1 MNPEQLRLNARIE
14 DEHWWFVGRRRI
26 LARLADRLV
35 EPGLKQLVIDVG
47 CGTGA
52 NLAAVARQRRGV
64 GIDTSP
70 EAVSLAR
77 QRFGHVEF
85 RLGDALVDL
94 DDVLPQA
101 RLVLLTDVLEH
112 VRDDFAL
119 ASGLLAAV
127 APGTWFI
134 ITVPADP
141 ALWSAHD
148 ENHLHYRR
156 YTRERFERIWRDLPV
171 DAPLV
176 SAFNSRLYLPI
187 KTVRTLTRR
196 RGRAA
201 GQAGTDLFLPPR
213 PVNRLLTA
221 LYASE
226 GARLER
232 ALAHGAPPYAAGVSL
247 LAVLRRRE
255 GSIVLRHKPADLPA
269 DQFDPVAA
277 GRATVDDPAAVD
289 TPVAR

>member
-35 EPGLKQLVIDVG
+35 PAGPENLVIDVG

-52 NLAAVARQRRGV
+52 NLAAVAQQRRGV

-70 EAVSLAR
+70 EAVALAR
-77 QRFGHVEF
+77 QRFAHVEF

-94 DDVLPQA
+94 ADVLPAA

-119 ASGLLAAV
+119 FSGLLAALS
-127 APGTWFI
+127 PGAWFI
-134 ITVPADP
+134 VTVPADP

-148 ENHLHYRR
+148 ESHLHYRR
-156 YTRERFERIWRDLPV
+156 YTRERFQRIWRDLAV
-171 DAPLV
+171 DVPLV

-187 KTVRTLTRR
+187 KAVRTLNRR

-213 PVNRLLTA
+213 PINRLLTA

-232 ALAHGAPPYAAGVSL
+232 ALAGGRAPYAAGVSL
-247 LAVLRRRE
+247 LAVVRRRAGE
-255 GSIVLRHKPADLPA
+255 IVPRQKPADLPL
-269 DQFDPVAA
+269 DQYDPLAA
-277 GRATVDDPAAVD
+277 GAVAS
-289 TPVAR
+289 V

>member
-26 LARLADRLV
+26 LARLADQLV
-35 EPGLKQLVIDVG
+35 PCGPENLVIDVG

-52 NLAAVARQRRGV
+52 NLAEVARQRRGV

-70 EAVSLAR
+70 EAVALAR
-77 QRFGHVEF
+77 QRFAGVEF
-85 RLGDALVDL
+85 RQGDALTDL
-94 DDVLPQA
+94 ADVLPLA

-119 ASGLLAAV
+119 FSGLLAAV
-127 APGTWFI
+127 APGAWFLV
-134 ITVPADP
+134 TVPADP
-141 ALWSAHD
+141 DLWSEHD
-148 ENHLHYRR
+148 ESHLHYRR
-156 YTRERFERIWRDLPV
+156 YTRERFERIWHDLPV
-171 DAPLV
+171 DVTLV

-187 KTVRTLTRR
+187 KAVRTLNRR
-196 RGRAA
+196 RGRAV

-213 PVNRLLTA
+213 PVNRFLTA

-232 ALAHGAPPYAAGVSL
+232 ALSGGRSPYAAGVSL
-247 LAVLRRRE
+247 LAVLRRRNGE
-255 GSIVLRHKPADLPA
+255 MVPRHKPGDLQV

-277 GRATVDDPAAVD
+277 GAVSSD
-289 TPVAR
+289 

>member
-26 LARLADRLV
+26 LARLADQLIPQGP
-35 EPGLKQLVIDVG
+35 ENLVIDVG

-52 NLAAVARQRRGV
+52 NLAAVARERRGV

-70 EAVSLAR
+70 EAVALAR
-77 QRFGHVEF
+77 QRFAHVEF
-85 RLGDALVDL
+85 RLGDALADL
-94 DDVLPQA
+94 ADVLPRA

-119 ASGLLAAV
+119 LSGLLAAV
-127 APGTWFI
+127 SPGAWFI
-134 ITVPADP
+134 VTVPADP
-141 ALWSAHD
+141 TLWSEHD
-148 ENHLHYRR
+148 ESHLHYRR
-156 YTRERFERIWRDLPV
+156 YTRERFERIWQALPV
-171 DAPLV
+171 NVSLV

-187 KTVRTLTRR
+187 KAVRSLNRS

-213 PVNRLLTA
+213 PINRLLTA

-226 GARLER
+226 GTRLEK
-232 ALAHGAPPYAAGVSL
+232 ALAGGSSPYSAGVSL
-247 LAVLRRRE
+247 LAVLRRQAGAIE
-255 GSIVLRHKPADLPA
+255 PRHKPADLQL

-277 GRATVDDPAAVD
+277 GRVNVAGDAAIAT
-289 TPVAR
+289 T